1 MGMQLSKLSDLRI
14 FYKTVQYCIDKGGA
28 DGMSEL
34 AQHYKAIKKLHKIA
48 IPTIERLLDS
58 CSASQSPKSSPK
70 TIRHLELAALKLANK
85 RSEQLTKQF
94 LKKKYPLSAGRKK
107 PDGYKKI
114 FHSF

>member
-1 MGMQLSKLSDLRI
+1 MDMQLSKLSDLRV
-14 FYKTVQYCIDKGGA
+14 FYTTVQYCIDKGGA

-34 AQHYKAIKKLHKIA
+34 AQHYKAIKKLHRIA
-48 IPTIERLLDS
+48 IPAIERLLDS

-94 LKKKYPLSAGRKK
+94 LKKKYSFSADKK
-107 PDGYKKI
+107 KTDQYRKI